1 MGASDTFAL
10 TAWRCRDTTPSPQG
24 AAEAQKLKGKSWTQ
38 CLGDRSEQ
46 ANAERS
52 TSVCP
57 PSPLPDIDS
66 ADKGNPLA
74 ASEYANDIIK
84 YFKRV
89 EPLYRVEPDYMS
101 RQVCGFAI

>member
-1 MGASDTFAL
+1 MVL
-10 TAWRCRDTTPSPQG
+10 KVTTPSHHQG
-24 AAEAQKLKGKSWTQ
+24 TEEAQKLKGKSWTQ

-46 ANAERS
+46 ASAERS
-52 TSVCP
+52 SSVCP

-66 ADKGNPLA
+66 ADKGNALA

-101 RQVCGFAI
+101 RQVC